1 MRQAIYNEP
10 GLSDLAVSGANHPVT
25 GVRQVATSV
34 INVAQFSF
42 IAFVALGDRYLF
54 PALRMRPPPW
64 YSSLTENR
72 MATILASFFMGNM
85 FKNSMAQTGAFE
97 VYYQGR
103 LVWSKLQSGQP
114 PHIGYILKA
123 IGRAAG
129 RQ

>member
-1 MRQAIYNEP
+1 M
-10 GLSDLAVSGANHPVT
+10 SGANHPVT

-114 PHIGYILKA
+114 PHIGYILNA

-129 RQ
+129 RF